1 MAAVVAIVAAVVVWQ
16 VIHARNEAA
25 WNKATSYYEK
35 AEYDKAADTLKGM
48 GIPSDPKRLQIYS
61 QTMLATKQLDKALEG
76 YQKLYQ
82 VKNDSATKLVI
93 GNIYNEQ
100 KKPDEAIS
108 TYKDIIASDPTYA
121 QAYVN
126 LASLYAM
133 QGKTSEAIATIDQG
147 IGKVPKSVT
156 LHELKVSL
164 LVSRKGSAEYNQA
177 VAALRQVNPDDPL
190 LRSLK
195 E

>member
-1 MAAVVAIVAAVVVWQ
+1 MVVVVGIVAWQ
-16 VIHARNEAA
+16 VVHARNEAT
-25 WNKATSYYEK
+25 WNKATAYYEK
-35 AEYDKAADTLKGM
+35 AEYDKAADALKGM
-48 GIPSDPKRLQIYS
+48 GMPSDPKRLQVYS
-61 QTMLATKQLDKALEG
+61 QTMLATRQFDKALEG

-108 TYKDIIASDPTYA
+108 TYKGIISSDPAYA

-126 LASLYAM
+126 LASIYAM
-133 QGKTSEAIATIDQG
+133 QGKTSEAITTIDQG

-156 LHELKVSL
+156 MHELKVSL